1 MFPKTNK
8 LLDTNCFTRNYICFL
23 SFIWHQPRG
32 VAKGEREQK
41 CAHAS
46 LQTTSYTS
54 LMSLPNF
61 TINTKVPTF
70 ASYRDT
76 FSKHIDQILQQQQH
90 QLNDNM

>member
-1 MFPKTNK
+1 MTLIVSLEIIFVFFRLFGINREEWLK
-8 LLDTNCFTRNYICFL
+8 
-23 SFIWHQPRG
+23 
-32 VAKGEREQK
+32 EREQK

-76 FSKHIDQILQQQQH
+76 FSKYIDQILQQQQH